1 MNPIQPNVCFRQVV
15 SLLSLLSLFVV
26 MLITLAA
33 RVGVAAP
40 IQDTTPRSKTKV
52 GAASVQAGEKKNAS
66 AKNEAVE
73 SDASPDQAPSGEGQ
87 IVLFDGET
95 LDGWEVT
102 NFGGEGECSVEE
114 GCLKIAAGYPIS
126 GVNSTREDL
135 PKTNYEISLEV
146 KQTRGIDFFCGLTF
160 PVAESHCTFIV
171 GGWAGSVVGLSCI
184 DDLDASSN
192 DSRKLMK
199 FEDDRWYKVR
209 VRVQPERIQC
219 WIDAEEVVDQNI
231 AGKKI
236 SLRNETLASRP
247 LGLCNFETTS
257 HFKNIKIREFK
268 PGDLENEE
276 SISKASNAQGSSK
289 SVDKASGNDKD
300 QEPVSRSKDKDK

>member
-1 MNPIQPNVCFRQVV
+1 MIPIQPEILSRQVA
-15 SLLSLLSLFVV
+15 F
-26 MLITLAA
+26 LIVFALMAFA
-33 RVGVAAP
+33 CRPSSAAP
-40 IQDTTPRSKTKV
+40 IQEKDQQSKPKIE
-52 GAASVQAGEKKNAS
+52 AAAKSAVTDSIPSEAKK
-66 AKNEAVE
+66 
-73 SDASPDQAPSGEGQ
+73 SDAGQ
-87 IVLFDGET
+87 IDLFDGET

-114 GCLKIAAGYPIS
+114 GCLKVAAGYPIS
-126 GVNSTREDL
+126 GVNSTRDDL
-135 PKTNYEISLEV
+135 PKSNYEISLEV

-199 FEDDRWYKVR
+199 FEDDHWYKIR
-209 VRVQPERIQC
+209 VRVEPKRIQC
-219 WIDAEEVVDQNI
+219 WIDAERVVDQNTT
-231 AGKKI
+231 GKKI

-257 HFKNIKIREFK
+257 HFKNIKLRKLK
-268 PGDLENEE
+268 PGELTGEEQESTESDKNESPEEPDDDSAVENP
-276 SISKASNAQGSSK
+276 NAK
-289 SVDKASGNDKD
+289 SAGNDK
-300 QEPVSRSKDKDK
+300 